1 MRSLFHAG
9 RDNWEPRIIS
19 RLQLALVIGHER
31 LDRPEFERGHA
42 VEAMERIRDILI
54 AGNGTSWLRHAY
66 AREHNLADVMQ
77 LQAELWM
84 GK

>member
-1 MRSLFHAG
+1 MLTRIADHAQEL
-9 RDNWEPRIIS
+9 N
-19 RLQLALVIGHER
+19 AM
-31 LDRPEFERGHA
+31 
-42 VEAMERIRDILI
+42 EAMERIRDILV
-54 AGNGTSWLRHAY
+54 AGNGTSWLRHTY